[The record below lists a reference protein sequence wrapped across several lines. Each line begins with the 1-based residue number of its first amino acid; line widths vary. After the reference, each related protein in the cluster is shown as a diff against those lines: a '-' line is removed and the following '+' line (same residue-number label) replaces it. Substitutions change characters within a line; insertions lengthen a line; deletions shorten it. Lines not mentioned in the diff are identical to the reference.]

1 MLLGV
6 GENFLGAQGLTDC
19 NSFGD
24 RRFHVH
30 GDGVV
35 LSLLSRLIQRITK
48 FTLKR
53 NDLRKVINGAALQ
66 EMLQRLHDA
75 DVERAVADRHNDVL
89 RDPPQLFERFI
100 DVTLHAFV
108 EVRIHHM
115 VGVVNP
121 FFCHPGA
128 THVGTVIP
136 RSRHDMRLRTRGF
149 DHGNFLGARTFGHI
163 DFALNPGAGTVGRD
177 GVTGV
182 AA

>member
-6 GENFLGAQGLTDC
+6 GENFLGAQGLADG

-24 RRFHVH
+24 RGFHVH

-35 LSLLSRLIQRITK
+35 LSLLNRLIQRITK

-53 NDLRKVINGAALQ
+53 NDLREVINGAALQ
-66 EMLQRLHDA
+66 EMFQRLHDA
-75 DVERAVADRHNDVL
+75 DIERTVADRHDDVI

-100 DVTLHAFV
+100 DVALHAFV

-121 FFCHPGA
+121 FFGHSGA
-128 THVGTVIP
+128 AHVGTVIP
-136 RSRHDMRLRTRGF
+136 RSRHDVRLRARGF
-149 DHGNFLGARTFGHI
+149 DHGNFLGARAFGHI
-163 DFALNPGAGTVGRD
+163 DFALNPGTGTIGRD